1 MDNKKYLDKVIGSLV
16 RSTKIDYDRK
26 EIHFIHSTITHYQPL
41 FYFLGFSSYR
51 HFISTFSKYCRNQ
64 FGLTEEEIDYV
75 WNEYQDIIKE
85 KIKNN
90 EQ

>member
-1 MDNKKYLDKVIGSLV
+1 MENNKYLDKVIGSLV
-16 RSTKIDYDRK
+16 RSTRIDYEK
-26 EIHFIHSTITHYQPL
+26 ERI
-41 FYFLGFSSYR
+41 YFSFFSYNSLFSSFFSSLPPSPLLS
-51 HFISTFSKYCRNQ
+51 HFSKYCKNT

-75 WNEYQDIIKE
+75 WEEFKSNIID